1 MKPERG
7 IVCDVHGARPKLR
20 AQQTDA
26 VLSQVWLG
34 THGTWLNN
42 LLLGSP
48 DVETATTSFI
58 WMDEACY
65 LEYVTVL
72 LRGTEEPAGAGAC
85 AGACWECLG
94 LLRHWRMGRLRSRCD
109 RWQKLRLLLRVWKDG
124 LSLCTLAGFL
134 DLLFS
139 MLWPI
144 LIMISDCNCGSSVL

>member
-1 MKPERG
+1 MNHLQVVVPPLKPERG

-34 THGTWLNN
+34 THGTWLSD

-72 LRGTEEPAGAGAC
+72 LRGTEE
-85 AGACWECLG
+85 ACWG
-94 LLRHWRMGRLRSRCD
+94 W
-109 RWQKLRLLLRVWKDG
+109 
-124 LSLCTLAGFL
+124 SLCRSLLGVPGLVETLEDGKT
-134 DLLFS
+134 
-139 MLWPI
+139 
-144 LIMISDCNCGSSVL
+144 